1 MEMDDIFL
9 QADSVTLSIDL
20 QASPFSTR
28 EDSLVSLWHEL
39 KANTVEPLQA
49 SALEL
54 TSFADECLFCALIRE
69 RRKVHYDD
77 EDLLGSSSY
86 LETQECTLS
95 QPSNNDPIGLI
106 YVHSSPSNIPAREV
120 NVGIVVCSQKRRR
133 GYAREAM
140 LLALGWVFDE
150 LKFHRAQAAIM
161 DVADKDR
168 AILFFTSVGF
178 SHEGIRRRSVY
189 QPRMDGRD
197 GEWKDVTYL
206 AMLDTDWVVRK
217 SLIAR
222 GCAPSTLWEE
232 LLNRHAKEREA
243 LAMWEERHGRLKRT
257 TSMETVRR
265 APKSNAAEKQK
276 MTLEVDQLLLYTSDQ
291 SSMPST
297 HGSAPPSPGPKI
309 NISWVADANGED
321 SSNRFNHH
329 WLRATSSQVE
339 LLPSI
344 PSAYPSIT
352 GSEYPITIPSPSSPP
367 PDTPSIRSSSPE
379 HDSDSE
385 ILEFGDV
392 LSQTNLIHHDT
403 IPRALVNL
411 PGSSNPSLSSCS
423 SSVPSENSWCDARS
437 SVSSEWDIVGS
448 NPSEGGN
455 SSRTGKSRKRRAKR
469 RRGGPHQVST

>member
-1 MEMDDIFL
+1 
-9 QADSVTLSIDL
+9 
-20 QASPFSTR
+20 
-28 EDSLVSLWHEL
+28 
-39 KANTVEPLQA
+39 
-49 SALEL
+49 
-54 TSFADECLFCALIRE
+54 
-69 RRKVHYDD
+69 
-77 EDLLGSSSY
+77 
-86 LETQECTLS
+86 
-95 QPSNNDPIGLI
+95 
-106 YVHSSPSNIPAREV
+106 
-120 NVGIVVCSQKRRR
+120 
-133 GYAREAM
+133 
-140 LLALGWVFDE
+140 
-150 LKFHRAQAAIM
+150 
-161 DVADKDR
+161 
-168 AILFFTSVGF
+168 
-178 SHEGIRRRSVY
+178 
-189 QPRMDGRD
+189 
-197 GEWKDVTYL
+197 
-206 AMLDTDWVVRK
+206 
-217 SLIAR
+217 
-222 GCAPSTLWEE
+222 
-232 LLNRHAKEREA
+232 
-243 LAMWEERHGRLKRT
+243 MWEERHGRLKRT

-276 MTLEVDQLLLYTSDQ
+276 MTLEVDRLLLYTSDQ

-321 SSNRFNHH
+321 SSNRFNHRSFRQSH
-329 WLRATSSQVE
+329 GPWLTDHETLTDWLRATSSQVE